1 MTKGKQLL
9 DDGTISFRCR
19 MAFPL
24 VIDSNVGLT
33 LRMRQGVWK
42 RLFFG

>member
-1 MTKGKQLL
+1 
-9 DDGTISFRCR
+9 

-24 VIDSNVGLT
+24 VIGSSFGLA
-33 LRMRQGVWK
+33 LLMRQGVWK